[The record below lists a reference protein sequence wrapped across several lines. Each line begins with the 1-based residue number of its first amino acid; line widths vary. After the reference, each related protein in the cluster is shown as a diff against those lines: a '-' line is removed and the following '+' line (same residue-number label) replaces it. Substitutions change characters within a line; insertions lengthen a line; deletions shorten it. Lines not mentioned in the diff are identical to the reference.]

1 MRRITRDGIEAM
13 FLTTT
18 NRHNASLFRAELDA
32 SARRDQP
39 RNNLVAVLADLHRL
53 LEDYAPRWYTYE
65 HHRRSELALR
75 PPGHRQAEAFLML
88 YNLLE
93 EYAPRWYP
101 SELHQEA
108 RSAAE
113 HLEKLAGRPRQGSR
127 EPTAYP

>member
-1 MRRITRDGIEAM
+1 ML
-13 FLTTT
+13 LTTT
-18 NRHNASLFRAELDA
+18 NRREGSLFRAELDA
-32 SARRDQP
+32 CARGGRP
-39 RNNLVAVLADLHRL
+39 RKNLVVVLRDLHRL

-75 PPGHRQAEAFLML
+75 QPGHRQAEAFLML

-93 EYAPRWYP
+93 EYAPQWYP

-113 HLEKLAGRPRQGSR
+113 HLEKLAGRPHQGSR